1 MDELFLTKPTIAYL
15 PQIKAYRAEFS
26 DCLDWMHG
34 SGGLMKIEEPEEWL
48 RYVALCE
55 NEETVPEGASTSSQ
69 FIFVRK
75 ADRKIVGMIN
85 IRHRHTE
92 PLSTW
97 GGHIG
102 YSVSPSERRKG
113 YATQMLHDALPYCK
127 SLGLN
132 RVLLTAGDENIG
144 SVKAIVANG
153 GILESYVM
161 SPKHHVMVG
170 RYWIEIKEELSC

>member
-1 MDELFLTKPTIAYL
+1 MNELFLTKPTKEYL
-15 PQIKAYRAEFS
+15 TQIKAYRAEFA
-26 DCLDWMHG
+26 DCIDWMHG
-34 SGGLMKIEEPEEWL
+34 SGGLMKIKDPEEWI
-48 RYVALCE
+48 RYVESCE
-55 NEETVPEGASTSSQ
+55 SEETVPEGVSTSSQ

-75 ADRKIVGMIN
+75 ADSKIVGMIN

-102 YSVSPSERRKG
+102 YSVCPSERMKG
-113 YATQMLHDALPYCK
+113 YATQMLHEVLPYCK
-127 SLGLN
+127 NLGLN
-132 RVLLTAGDENIG
+132 RVLLTAGDENMG
-144 SVKAIVANG
+144 SVKTIIANG

-170 RYWIEIKEELSC
+170 RYWIEIK